1 MEEINEVTREFVVE
15 LDSIREQVDSIKSAS
30 GDNEAGVEDIIVK
43 NENTNSTAEVLAG
56 ILQNNQENTE
66 KIVTLVQNFKC

>member
-1 MEEINEVTREFVVE
+1 MASLVE